1 MIENEWTRAIADKL
15 LPTISPLRVST
26 LRKIPYLR
34 EIEAYSPDWIPV
46 DREPESFETDMVIYE
61 ESTGMIIPRVII
73 ESKLGTITTHDA
85 ITYSHKVEMHKAVTP
100 FLRYGVMLGN
110 RTTYPLPGRLYRHGT
125 NFDFMFSFVGMEPR
139 DYEWTSFVELI
150 RREVTYS
157 RKLEEMLHE
166 SRKPDRKRYYMLEK
180 QLMLIEMPE

>member
-1 MIENEWTRAIADKL
+1 MTENEWTRSIADKL
-15 LPTISPLRVST
+15 EPLIAPLCIST
-26 LRKIPYLR
+26 LQKIPYLR
-34 EIEAYSPDWIPV
+34 EIEAYSQDWTPV
-46 DREPESFETDMVIYE
+46 DREPESFETDMVVYE
-61 ESTGMIIPRVII
+61 ESAGAIIPRVII

-125 NFDFMFSFVGMEPR
+125 NFDFMFSFVGMEPQ
-139 DYEWTSFVELI
+139 DYEWASFVELI
-150 RREVTYS
+150 QREVTYS
-157 RKLEEMLHE
+157 QQLEEMLHE

-180 QLMLIEMPE
+180 QLRLEEMP

>member
-1 MIENEWTRAIADKL
+1 MTENEWTRSIADKL
-15 LPTISPLRVST
+15 EPVIAPLRIST
-26 LRKIPYLR
+26 LQKIPYLR
-34 EIEAYSPDWIPV
+34 EIEAYSLDWTPV
-46 DREPESFETDMVIYE
+46 DREPESFETDMIIYE
-61 ESTGMIIPRVII
+61 ESAGAIVPRVII

-125 NFDFMFSFVGMEPR
+125 NFDFMFSFVGVEPQ
-139 DYEWTSFVELI
+139 DYEWASFVELI
-150 RREVTYS
+150 QREVTYS
-157 RKLEEMLHE
+157 WQLEEMLHE

-180 QLMLIEMPE
+180 QLVLEEMP